1 MSRWLVLVLLNHRPK
16 GDYFYLVKL
25 NAIAGDGK
33 IHECGAKVN
42 GKFTTNLKNLLRKHN
57 TDILK
62 ELERKEKEKKEK
74 AQKQQHHLYKC
85 SETERQL
92 SLTERVRK
100 KMYDIKSEKYKKITK

>member
-1 MSRWLVLVLLNHRPK
+1 MLNV
-16 GDYFYLVKL
+16 D
-25 NAIAGDGK
+25 GDGK

-42 GKFTTNLKNLLRKHN
+42 GEFTTNLKNQLRKHN

-74 AQKQQHHLYKC
+74 AQKQQHHYLYKC

-92 SLTERVRK
+92 SLTECVGK
-100 KMYDIKSEKYKKITK
+100 KMYEVKSE